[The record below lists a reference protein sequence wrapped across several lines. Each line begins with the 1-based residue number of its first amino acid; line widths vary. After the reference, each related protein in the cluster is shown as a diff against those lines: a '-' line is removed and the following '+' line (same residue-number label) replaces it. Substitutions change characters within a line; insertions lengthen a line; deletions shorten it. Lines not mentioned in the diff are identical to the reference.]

1 MAEEYIDALSN
12 SMKKSNRSRSAKDEE
27 EISEEIENN
36 SRGGDNPTE
45 QINKLEE
52 TNDDLRLELEQ
63 VKNEKEEM
71 LKEFQMKESEWN
83 SQKVEL

>member
-12 SMKKSNRSRSAKDEE
+12 SMKKSNRPQSAKDED

-36 SRGGDNPTE
+36 SHGGDNPIE

-63 VKNEKEEM
+63 VKNEKEDL
-71 LKEFQMKESEWN
+71 LKEFHMKESEWN
-83 SQKVEL
+83 S